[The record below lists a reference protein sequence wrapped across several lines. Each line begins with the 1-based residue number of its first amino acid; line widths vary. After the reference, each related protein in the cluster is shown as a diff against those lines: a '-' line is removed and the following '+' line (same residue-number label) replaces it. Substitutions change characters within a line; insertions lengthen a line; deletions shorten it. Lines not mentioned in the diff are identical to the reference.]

1 LFVKSDT
8 INPNKTNTWE
18 KGLLMHTLRLLPLTA
33 ILSVSLMTG
42 CATKVANLDYIEL
55 EAQKDAAMADES
67 AAKSIQ
73 RAQMNIELGKTENLD
88 FYAPRHLKIAQD
100 KLIKARGMHTSGDP
114 DGEVKPIAMASKK
127 TIEAGLATKKAVITT
142 LRPTLKHKEKLLEI
156 KANKYYP
163 EDYKNITTTIVK
175 LIDLIED
182 GKIAEAQKGQKE
194 LLPRMHSNEVD
205 TIEFIQLQSI
215 KDQLN
220 NIKGKGGD
228 SIAPSSW
235 AVAQRS
241 MLKAQSLISKTPR
254 AKKQIMQATHNVQR
268 AADHANIITDFA
280 NEINNAN
287 GDNAEAIALRVERW
301 LYRVS
306 VALKHDDIRHRPFDE
321 QAATLAT
328 EVEKVM
334 RKSR

>member
-1 LFVKSDT
+1 
-8 INPNKTNTWE
+8 
-18 KGLLMHTLRLLPLTA
+18 MHTFRLLPLTA

-42 CATKVANLDYIEL
+42 CATNVANLDYIEL

-73 RAQMNIELGKTENLD
+73 RAQMNIELGKTEELAY
-88 FYAPRHLKIAQD
+88 FAPRHLKIAQE
-100 KLIKARGMHTSGDP
+100 KLIEARNKHTSGNP
-114 DGEVKPIAMASKK
+114 DGEVKPIAMAAKK
-127 TIEAGLATKKAVITT
+127 TIEAGLATKKSVITT
-142 LRPTLKHKEKLLEI
+142 LRPALKHKEKLLEI
-156 KANKYYP
+156 KADKYYP
-163 EDYKNITTTIVK
+163 EDYNTIAATIVS

-182 GKIAEAQKGQKE
+182 GKVAEAQKGQKA
-194 LLPRMHSNEVD
+194 LLPLMHKNEVD
-205 TIEFIQLQSI
+205 TIEFIQLQTI
-215 KDQLN
+215 KDQLS

-235 AVAQRS
+235 TVAQRS
-241 MLKAQSLISKTPR
+241 LLKAQALIGKTPR
-254 AKKQIMQATHNVQR
+254 AKKQIMQVTHNAQR
-268 AADHANIITDFA
+268 AADHANIITDFS
-280 NEINNAN
+280 NEISDAN
-287 GDNAEAIALRVERW
+287 SDNAETIALRVERW

-334 RKSR
+334 RQSR

>member
-1 LFVKSDT
+1 
-8 INPNKTNTWE
+8 
-18 KGLLMHTLRLLPLTA
+18 MHTLRLLPLTA
-33 ILSVSLMTG
+33 LLSASLITG

-73 RAQMNIELGKTENLD
+73 RAQMNIELGKSEELAY
-88 FYAPRHLKIAQD
+88 YAPRHLAIAQK
-100 KLIKARGMHTSGDP
+100 KLLKARDMHTSGDP
-114 DGEVKPIAMASKK
+114 DGEVKPVAMASKK
-127 TIEAGLATKKAVITT
+127 TLEAGLANKKTVIKT
-142 LRPTLKHKEKLLEI
+142 LRPALKHKEKLLEI
-156 KANKYYP
+156 KADKYYP
-163 EDYKNITTTIVK
+163 ENYQQITATIVE

-182 GKIAEAQKGQKE
+182 GKIAEAQLGQKA
-194 LLPRMHSNEVD
+194 LLPRMHANEVE
-205 TIEFIQLQSI
+205 TIEFIQLQPI

-241 MLKAQSLISKTPR
+241 LLQAQAVISKTPR
-254 AKKQIMQATHNVQR
+254 AKKQIFSVTHDAQR
-268 AADHANIITDFA
+268 AADHANVITDFA
-280 NEINNAN
+280 NELNDAN
-287 GDNAEAIALRVERW
+287 SDNAEAIALKVERW

-321 QAATLAT
+321 QASVLAT

>member
-1 LFVKSDT
+1 
-8 INPNKTNTWE
+8 
-18 KGLLMHTLRLLPLTA
+18 
-33 ILSVSLMTG
+33 LMTG

-73 RAQMNIELGKTENLD
+73 RAQMNIELGKTEDLTY
-88 FYAPRHLKIAQD
+88 YAPRHLKIAQD
-100 KLIKARGMHTSGDP
+100 KLIEARGMHTSGKP
-114 DGEVKPIAMASKK
+114 DGEVKPVAMASKK
-127 TIEAGLATKKAVITT
+127 TIEAGLATKKTVITT
-142 LRPTLKHKEKLLEI
+142 LRPALKHKEKLLEI

-163 EDYKNITTTIVK
+163 ENYKNITVTIAK

-215 KDQLN
+215 KDQLS

-235 AVAQRS
+235 TVATRS
-241 MLKAQSLISKTPR
+241 MLQAQALISKTPR
-254 AKKQIMQATHNVQR
+254 AKKQIMQVTHDAQR
-268 AADHANIITDFA
+268 AADHANIITDFS

-287 GDNAEAIALRVERW
+287 SDNSEAIALRVERW

-306 VALKHDDIRHRPFDE
+306 VALKHDDIRHLPFNE

>member
-1 LFVKSDT
+1 
-8 INPNKTNTWE
+8 
-18 KGLLMHTLRLLPLTA
+18 MHTLRLLPLTA
-33 ILSVSLMTG
+33 ILSASLFTG
-42 CATKVANLDYIEL
+42 CATQVANLNYIEL

-73 RAQMNIELGKTENLD
+73 RAQMNIELGKTEELAY
-88 FYAPRHLKIAQD
+88 YAPRHLVIAQE
-100 KLIKARGMHTSGDP
+100 KLIEARGMHTSGDP

-127 TIEAGLATKKAVITT
+127 TIEAGLQTKKKVITT
-142 LRPTLKHKEKLLEI
+142 LRPALKHKAKLLEI
-156 KANKYYP
+156 KADKYYP
-163 EDYKNITTTIVK
+163 EDYNAITATIVE

-182 GKIAEAQKGQKE
+182 GKMTEAKLGQKA

-215 KDQLN
+215 KDQLKN
-220 NIKGKGGD
+220 TQANGGD

-241 MLKAQSLISKTPR
+241 MLKAQALISKTPR
-254 AKKQIMQATHNVQR
+254 AKKQIMQVTHDAQR
-268 AADHANIITDFA
+268 AADHAKVITEFS
-280 NEINNAN
+280 NELNDAN

-306 VALKHDDIRHRPFDE
+306 VALKHDDIRHRPFNE

>member
-1 LFVKSDT
+1 
-8 INPNKTNTWE
+8 
-18 KGLLMHTLRLLPLTA
+18 MQTLRLIPLTA
-33 ILSVSLMTG
+33 LLSASLITG

-55 EAQKDAAMADES
+55 DAAKDAAMADES

-73 RAQMNIELGKTENLD
+73 RAQMNIELGKTEDLAY
-88 FYAPRHLKIAQD
+88 FAPRHLTIAQE
-100 KLIKARGMHTSGDP
+100 KLLKARDMHTSGDP
-114 DGEVKPIAMASKK
+114 DGEVKPVAMASKK
-127 TIEAGLATKKAVITT
+127 TIEAGLATKKSVITT
-142 LRPTLKHKEKLLEI
+142 LRPALKHKEKLLEI
-156 KANKYYP
+156 KADKYYP
-163 EDYKNITTTIVK
+163 ENYKAVAATIVE

-182 GKIAEAQKGQKE
+182 GKVTEAQLGQKE
-194 LLPRMHSNEVD
+194 LLPRMHANEVE
-205 TIEFIQLQSI
+205 TIEFIQLQPI
-215 KDQLN
+215 KDQLS

-241 MLKAQSLISKTPR
+241 LLKAQAVISKTPR
-254 AKKQIMQATHNVQR
+254 AKKQIMSATHDAQR
-268 AADHANIITDFA
+268 AADHSNVITDFSNELNDA
-280 NEINNAN
+280 NS
-287 GDNAEAIALRVERW
+287 DNAEAIALKVERW

-321 QAATLAT
+321 QAAKLAT

>member
-1 LFVKSDT
+1 
-8 INPNKTNTWE
+8 
-18 KGLLMHTLRLLPLTA
+18 MHILRLLPLTA
-33 ILSVSLMTG
+33 ILSASLITG

-73 RAQMNIELGKTENLD
+73 RAQMNIELGKTENLVY
-88 FYAPRHLKIAQD
+88 YAPRHLKIAQD
-100 KLIKARGMHTSGDP
+100 KLIEARGMHTSGKP
-114 DGEVKPIAMASKK
+114 DGEVKPVAMASKK
-127 TIEAGLATKKAVITT
+127 TLEAGLATKKIVIST
-142 LRPTLKHKEKLLEI
+142 LRQALKHKEKLLEI
-156 KANKYYP
+156 KADKYYP
-163 EDYKNITTTIVK
+163 EDYKKVTATIVK

-182 GKIAEAQKGQKE
+182 GKVPEAQKGQKE
-194 LLPRMHSNEVD
+194 LLPRMHSNEVE

-215 KDQLN
+215 KDQLS

-228 SIAPSSW
+228 SIAPNSW
-235 AVAQRS
+235 AVATRS

-254 AKKQIMQATHNVQR
+254 AKKQIMQVTHDAQR
-268 AADHANIITDFA
+268 AADHANIITDFS

>member
-1 LFVKSDT
+1 
-8 INPNKTNTWE
+8 
-18 KGLLMHTLRLLPLTA
+18 MHTLRLLPLTA

-42 CATKVANLDYIEL
+42 CATKVANLEYIEL

-73 RAQMNIELGKTENLD
+73 RAQMNIELGKTEELAY
-88 FYAPRHLKIAQD
+88 YAPRHLIIAQE
-100 KLIKARGMHTSGDP
+100 KLIESRKMHTSGDP
-114 DGEVKPIAMASKK
+114 DGEVKPVAMASKK
-127 TIEAGLATKKAVITT
+127 AIEAGLETKKKVITT
-142 LRPTLKHKEKLLEI
+142 LRSALKHKAKLLEI
-156 KANKYYP
+156 KADKYYP
-163 EDYKNITTTIVK
+163 EDYNAITATIVE

-182 GKIAEAQKGQKE
+182 GKMTEAKLGQKE

-215 KDQLN
+215 KDQLK
-220 NIKGKGGD
+220 NIQGKGGD

-235 AVAQRS
+235 KVAQRS

-254 AKKQIMQATHNVQR
+254 AKKQIMQVTHDAQR
-268 AADHANIITDFA
+268 AADHANIITDFS
-280 NEINNAN
+280 NELNDAN

-306 VALKHDDIRHRPFDE
+306 VALKHDDIRHRPFGE

>member
-1 LFVKSDT
+1 
-8 INPNKTNTWE
+8 
-18 KGLLMHTLRLLPLTA
+18 
-33 ILSVSLMTG
+33 
-42 CATKVANLDYIEL
+42 
-55 EAQKDAAMADES
+55 
-67 AAKSIQ
+67 
-73 RAQMNIELGKTENLD
+73 
-88 FYAPRHLKIAQD
+88 
-100 KLIKARGMHTSGDP
+100 MHTSGKP

-127 TIEAGLATKKAVITT
+127 TLEAGLATKKIVIST
-142 LRPTLKHKEKLLEI
+142 LRQALKHKEKLLEI
-156 KANKYYP
+156 KADKYYP
-163 EDYKNITTTIVK
+163 EDYKKVTATIVK

-182 GKIAEAQKGQKE
+182 GKVPEAQKGQKE
-194 LLPRMHSNEVD
+194 LLPRMHSNEVE

-215 KDQLN
+215 KDQLS

-228 SIAPSSW
+228 SIAPNSW
-235 AVAQRS
+235 AVATRS

-254 AKKQIMQATHNVQR
+254 AKKQIMQVTHDAQR
-268 AADHANIITDFA
+268 AADHANIITDFS